1 VITVGGMPGWQITLI
16 AVAAALV
23 AATATMLLDRVR
35 AVAGPPSPDDTRW
48 PVPGTSH
55 AWILATVQARSLR
68 QPATRQAPTRVARR
82 QKPRSASLKKQ
93 TPKGDQSRI
102 SAAVCAFRDAYVSQR
117 DGVAGADVLGSRTLL
132 RPATGNAL
140 AGSAATFRGPD
151 RLPKPG
157 SLDDARM
164 APFRLPRVSRHPV
177 GSRPSRRRPRVP
189 AASGRPG
196 RGSHGA
202 PRSPLRRDTRSA
214 LP

>member
-1 VITVGGMPGWQITLI
+1 MPGWQITLI
-16 AVAAALV
+16 AVAA
-23 AATATMLLDRVR
+23 TTTMLLDRVR

-102 SAAVCAFRDAYVSQR
+102 SATVCAFRDVYVAQR

-164 APFRLPRVSRHPV
+164 APFRLPRITPGLQASGRQ
-177 GSRPSRRRPRVP
+177 P
-189 AASGRPG
+189 AIQETSSSSCSIGRPG
-196 RGSHGA
+196 RGSPLTPA
-202 PRSPLRRDTRSA
+202 P
-214 LP
+214 